1 MLGQLLLCAT
11 TTQSMAVDSP
21 IDCAAELDA
30 TVALASNADSDT
42 DALAA
47 KFESLEKSCPDF
59 AQIAHNRGVLSGRD
73 DRWSQA
79 ISHFERSLKKDAR
92 AAQTHQHLQQIFD
105 YRAAIAY
112 ANALGTDNEISEPVL
127 SFQDSSDQ
135 NSQQQNPDNS
145 QLRDIVTI
153 EYELFAWWQALKTGN
168 GIDDH
173 YIDGYDSSAILQAR
187 QQHSARQW
195 QREAMDTQIVATLA
209 ALEEG
214 DIKLARLLARQ
225 LAWRFPE
232 SQLGQLIH
240 ADLESAA
247 AL

>member
-195 QREAMDTQIVATLA
+195 QSTKREIAFTRHDAVVILSDAANAHTL
-209 ALEEG
+209 L
-214 DIKLARLLARQ
+214 LLRLIGNRWKVYRETTL
-225 LAWRFPE
+225 
-232 SQLGQLIH
+232 
-240 ADLESAA
+240 
-247 AL
+247 